1 MKKLL
6 LSIFIILLA
15 VSCNDSSRGVL
26 QWAYQFAE
34 EEESYNQSYL
44 GNDGTRIYLE
54 RDWDIYKAYSVQRSN
69 GNGYEI
75 RYEKVLESSKDDPF
89 PIVFLDGYLYMAY
102 KDSTTKLYQFFRV
115 RVPESGEITLDEL
128 NKAMTDNKCT
138 ITGVSDITSFAVS
151 RIAPDKI
158 QILYKL
164 LQGEN
169 NLSPAH
175 YAQLE
180 INGTSMSLSSQ
191 FSVPSNSQM
200 IGDGVLKATTDDP
213 EIEGLPDNMNDL
225 YVIID
230 GTMSKIY
237 TAHDSRDYPMG
248 SDGNYAA
255 LASGEIC
262 AIDTSYKENGYDGR
276 LRQSDL
282 RFDVLDREVNYLTIY
297 RDGNSVVGYLSDN
310 GIYWREDI
318 NDTSESNNKS
328 RPSII
333 SVTEDADVV
342 PLCFAGKNGSNRE
355 YLMITQDNGFYVVRP
370 EASGTQRLEKIRSG
384 SGYML
389 SDFL

>member
-44 GNDGTRIYLE
+44 GNDGTSIYLE
-54 RDWDIYKAYSVQRSN
+54 RDWDIYKAYSEPRSN
-69 GNGYEI
+69 SNGYEI

-89 PIVFLDGYLYMAY
+89 PIAFQDGYLYMAY
-102 KDSTTKLYQFFRV
+102 KDSASRLYKFFRV
-115 RVPESGEITLDEL
+115 EVPDSGEITLDEL
-128 NKAMTDNKCT
+128 NDAMTNNACS
-138 ITGVSDITSFAVS
+138 ITGADGDITSFAVS
-151 RIAPDKI
+151 RIAIDKI
-158 QILYKL
+158 QVLYK

-169 NLSPAH
+169 NLSEAH

-180 INGTSMSLSSQ
+180 INGTSMSLTSE
-191 FSVPSNSQM
+191 FLVPSNAQM

-213 EIEGLPDNMNDL
+213 EIEGLTDNMNDL

-230 GTMSKIY
+230 GSMQKIY
-237 TAHDSRDYPMG
+237 TAHDSTDYPMG
-248 SDGNYAA
+248 SDGDYAA

-342 PLCFAGKNGSNRE
+342 PLCFVGKRGSGRE
-355 YLMITQDNGFYVVRP
+355 YLMITQDNGFYIVRP

-384 SGYML
+384 SSYML
-389 SDFL
+389 SDFI